1 MFKKAA
7 PRPGSVA
14 AAAPNP
20 AAPNPAAPTGPAP
33 VPAAVPTGPAPVAAT
48 PAAGGQ
54 IDSTIRP
61 ICFGI
66 DKVVSKTVASSV
78 GPEKFKRYEHV
89 LYVMAQLSRI
99 VYCDSGIMWHVIEKS
114 LGMSNDI
121 VNKVITAYDWKFL
134 SEKRKVILSQ
144 PGDGAGRPAESYS
157 LVPSKGGPKYG
168 TYISTSDDVTC
179 LMIAASKV
187 RANPNSI
194 FLPSDVIV
202 SFKGSSTM
210 DNFKHD
216 IMSQFTSADIQK
228 LVEPIGVKISGTANT
243 VTGAF
248 VVPLVKAWN
257 ALMKGLE
264 AQQVGGRL
272 FITGHSLGGAY
283 ASLFA
288 FILAEGKVTGSLPI
302 MAKITSIHL
311 ISFGAPCILGEN
323 ARNTFNAHLDSGLIT
338 LDRVVSQKVAARSA
352 ATQLLVGGI
361 VGPNDV
367 IPTIPA
373 GFVHPGYRPL
383 NNPLKNFQ
391 PEAKGRPYSIDYV
404 RKFYGAPAKTRY
416 REPATWPFPEDIGLG
431 DMKQKTALN
440 AAVTKITAVTGVPE
454 EGEPKAPDVQVKQGD
469 VEPTRGGGLTSA
481 KTIYET
487 NTVQRIPNF
496 VSVQGSVY
504 SYGFAHGEYLGMFF
518 MGGFRLAGMK
528 NPAAKTVAFF
538 DLCAD
543 GVKIQYTTP
552 NNIPKAINA
561 LNTLAKAS
569 NGSSSPV
576 TDPATPSGSAPAS
589 PVAGNP
595 VAPRGGRRTRRRS
608 SARRNRKTAKAF

>member
-1 MFKKAA
+1 MFSLGK
-7 PRPGSVA
+7 GTA
-14 AAAPNP
+14 AA
-20 AAPNPAAPTGPAP
+20 T
-33 VPAAVPTGPAPVAAT
+33 APVAGPLDT
-48 PAAGGQ
+48 
-54 IDSTIRP
+54 TIRP

-66 DKVVSKTVASSV
+66 AKNVDKALGATVGA
-78 GPEKFKRYEHV
+78 EKFKRYEHV
-89 LYVMAQLSRI
+89 LYLMAQLSRI

-134 SEKRKVILSQ
+134 AQKRAVITSQ

-157 LVPSKGGPKYG
+157 LVVSKGGPKYG
-168 TYISTSDDVTC
+168 TYISSPDDVTC
-179 LMIAASKV
+179 LMISASKI

-194 FLPSDVIV
+194 FVPTDVIV

-216 IMSQFTSADIQK
+216 IMSQFSSSDIQT
-228 LVEPIGVKISGTANT
+228 LVQPIGVKIAGTGNM

-248 VVPLVKAWN
+248 VVPLVAAWN
-257 ALMKGLE
+257 ALMKGLQ
-264 AQQVGGRL
+264 AQTLGERL
-272 FITGHSLGGAY
+272 FLTGHSLGGAY

-288 FILAEGKVTGSLPI
+288 FILAEGKVSNTIPV
-302 MAKITSIHL
+302 MAGVKSIHL
-311 ISFGAPCILGEN
+311 ITFGAPCILGET

-367 IPTIPA
+367 IPTIPV

-391 PEAKGRPYSIDYV
+391 PEAKGRPYSIDYI
-404 RKFYGAPAKTRY
+404 RKFYGVPTNTRY
-416 REPATWPFPEDIGLG
+416 REPTTWPFPEDVGLG
-431 DMKQKTALN
+431 DLKQKSVLA
-440 AAVTKITAVTGVPE
+440 AAVTQVTAVSGVPE
-454 EGEPKAPDVQVKQGD
+454 SEDPAPPNVKVKSGNVEEPGS
-469 VEPTRGGGLTSA
+469 PTVARGGGSA
-481 KTIYET
+481 KSIYEA
-487 NTVQRIPNF
+487 NTLQRIPNF

-528 NPAAKTVAFF
+528 NPSKTTIAFF

-543 GVKIQYTTP
+543 GVKIQYTAA
-552 NNIPKAINA
+552 NEIPKAIAA
-561 LNTLAKAS
+561 LNTLAKAGNTES
-569 NGSSSPV
+569 AE
-576 TDPATPSGSAPAS
+576 DPGS
-589 PVAGNP
+589 PVAATSP
-595 VAPRGGRRTRRRS
+595 VAAAPAAVAKKSSWRGGSRRRRGSSRKIKTRRR
-608 SARRNRKTAKAF
+608 